1 MYSQT
6 YFYQTD
12 EYLSLR
18 FNRQD
23 RTELESRNL
32 LQTILTLG
40 RNDCVE
46 PLKHIYTCIYNVY
59 TYIYNIHIQ
68 TYTHIYKLIKRIKMR
83 GEERGVDDD

>member
-46 PLKHIYTCIYNVY
+46 PFKHIYICIYI
-59 TYIYNIHIQ
+59 YIYLYIYIYIYIYKHTH
-68 TYTHIYKLIKRIKMR
+68 TYTN
-83 GEERGVDDD
+83 